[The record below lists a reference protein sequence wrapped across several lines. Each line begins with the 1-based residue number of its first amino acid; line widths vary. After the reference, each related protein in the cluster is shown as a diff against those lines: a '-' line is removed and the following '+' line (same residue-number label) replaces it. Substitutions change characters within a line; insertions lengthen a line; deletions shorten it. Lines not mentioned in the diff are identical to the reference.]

1 MISNAIFLVNLSKDS
16 DIKLPNSN
24 KNWSKLLPVS
34 VTAAEKGA
42 NKKLLNYIEITN
54 GE

>member
-24 KNWSKLLPVS
+24 KNWSKLLSVS
-34 VTAAEKGA
+34 VTAEKGA

>member
-54 GE
+54 SE